1 MTGKTPYTLCSLP
14 ANHVKTL
21 SMNSRL
27 NSRLGGL
34 DLNALPAN
42 VRAVL
47 LAVDAER
54 IKAEERAGK
63 LEEKNARLAQ
73 YNKRLAHLVMEFK
86 KARFG
91 KKSEKFN
98 PDQLNLIF
106 EELETALA
114 EAETAQDDAEKKTGA
129 AAGRPKRDA
138 KRNLGHL
145 PIEYPR
151 IEKIIYPDGS
161 TSPETDNLKCPC
173 GCGKTMVKIGED
185 RTERLDI
192 TPASFRVIVTIRPK
206 YAPPG
211 NCDGKIVQAPAP
223 AHLIEGALPTEAL
236 IAHVLVSKYAD
247 HLPLYRQSQIYA
259 RSGIDLHRSTLAGW
273 AGKAAFHLRPV
284 VERMAEQIKTSTKLF
299 MDETPAP
306 VLDPGRGKT
315 KTGYLWALA
324 RDDRGWGGNDPPCVI
339 FNYAPGRSGK
349 YAEEFLQG
357 FDGILQVDAYGGYN
371 RLAKADRTGGEPIV
385 LAYCWAHAR
394 RKLFDLIDTSEIAA
408 EGVRRIAELYAIE
421 DDIRGQSPANRLAA
435 RQARS
440 MPLVEAFG
448 TWLAQQRARV
458 SAKSRLGE
466 KLAYI
471 ARYWDGLQIF
481 LTDGRVEMD
490 SNPVENAIRPI
501 ALGRKNA
508 LFAGHDEGGKNWGL
522 FASLI
527 GTCKMN
533 DVNPHHYLKSTLE
546 RLANGH
552 PQSRLDDLMPWAFE
566 QPSS

>member
-1 MTGKTPYTLCSLP
+1 
-14 ANHVKTL
+14 
-21 SMNSRL
+21 MNSRL
-27 NSRLGGL
+27 SGL
-34 DLNALPAN
+34 DLDALPADIR
-42 VRAVL
+42 VVL
-47 LAVDAER
+47 LAERAAR
-54 IKAEERAGK
+54 IKAEERADQ
-63 LEEKNARLAQ
+63 LQIYAERLA
-73 YNKRLAHLVMEFK
+73 YLVMEFK

-106 EELETALA
+106 EELETALT
-114 EAETAQDDAEKKTGA
+114 ELETAQENFEKKTGA
-129 AAGRPKRDA
+129 AAERPKSDA

-145 PIEYPR
+145 PIELPR
-151 IEKIIYPDGS
+151 MENIIEPDI
-161 TSPETDNLKCPC
+161 LKCPC
-173 GCGKTMVKIGED
+173 GCGKPMVKIGED
-185 RTERLDI
+185 RSERLDI

-206 YAPPG
+206 YAPPK
-211 NCDGKIVQAPAP
+211 NCGGKIVQAPAP

-236 IAHVLVSKYAD
+236 IAHILVSKYAD
-247 HLPLYRQSQIYA
+247 HLPLYRQSQIFT
-259 RSGIDLHRSTLAGW
+259 RSGIELHRSTLAGW
-273 AGKAAFHLRPV
+273 AGKAAFHLRPI
-284 VERMAEQIKTSTKLF
+284 VERMAEQIKTSSKLF

-324 RDDRGWGGNDPPCVI
+324 RDDRGWSGNDPPCVV

-349 YAEEFLQG
+349 YAEEFLED

-371 RLAKADRTGGEPIV
+371 RLAKTDRTGGSPIV

-394 RKLFDLIDTSEIAA
+394 RKLFDLIETSEIAV

-421 DDIRGQSPANRLAA
+421 GDIRGQSPDERLAV
-435 RQARS
+435 RQACS
-440 MPLVEAFG
+440 APLVEAFG
-448 TWLAQQRARV
+448 IWLEQQRARV
-458 SAKSRLGE
+458 SPKSRLGE

-471 ARYWDGLQIF
+471 ANHWDGLQIF

-527 GTCKMN
+527 GTCKLN
-533 DVNPHHYLKSTLE
+533 DVNPFDYLKSTLE
-546 RLANGH
+546 ALANGH
-552 PQSRLDDLMPWAFE
+552 PQSRLDDLMPWTFRA
-566 QPSS
+566 SS

>member
-1 MTGKTPYTLCSLP
+1 MSFVRKSRYIIGGMSNRFDKLDLDVLP
-14 ANHVKTL
+14 ADVK
-21 SMNSRL
+21 
-27 NSRLGGL
+27 
-34 DLNALPAN
+34 
-42 VRAVL
+42 AVL

-63 LEEKNARLAQ
+63 LKKQNEQLEE
-73 YNKRLAHLVMEFK
+73 YNKRLAHLVMEFR

-91 KKSEKFN
+91 KKSEKLS
-98 PDQLNLIF
+98 PDQLNLVF

-114 EAETAQDDAEKKTGA
+114 EAETAQQNSETKTGA
-129 AAGRPKRDA
+129 ATAKPKTNA

-145 PIEYPR
+145 PIEYLR
-151 IEKIIYPDGS
+151 IEKIIEPSD
-161 TSPETDNLKCPC
+161 LLCPC
-173 GCGKTMVKIGED
+173 GCGKPMIKIGED

-273 AGKAAFHLRPV
+273 AGKAAFHLRPIV
-284 VERMAEQIKTSTKLF
+284 DRMSRQIKTSTKLF

-306 VLDPGRGKT
+306 VLDPGRSKT

-421 DDIRGQSPANRLAA
+421 DDIRGQSPSERLAV
-435 RQARS
+435 RQACS
-440 MPLVEAFG
+440 APLVDAFG

-471 ARYWDGLQIF
+471 ANHWDGLQIF

-533 DVNPHHYLKSTLE
+533 DVNPHHYLKSTLG

-552 PQSRLDDLMPWAFE
+552 PQSRIDDLMPWAFE

>member
-1 MTGKTPYTLCSLP
+1 
-14 ANHVKTL
+14 
-21 SMNSRL
+21 MNSRL
-27 NSRLGGL
+27 SGL
-34 DLNALPAN
+34 DLDALPTDIR
-42 VRAVL
+42 VVL
-47 LAVDAER
+47 LAVEAAR
-54 IKAEERAGK
+54 IKAEERADQ
-63 LEEKNARLAQ
+63 LQIYAE
-73 YNKRLAHLVMEFK
+73 RLAHLVMEFK

-114 EAETAQDDAEKKTGA
+114 EAETAKDDAEKKSGTA
-129 AAGRPKRDA
+129 RSKVKTDT

-145 PIEYPR
+145 PINLPR
-151 IEKIIYPDGS
+151 IENVIEPG
-161 TSPETDNLKCPC
+161 NLQCPC
-173 GCGKTMVKIGED
+173 GCGKAMVKIGED

-206 YAPPG
+206 YAPPS
-211 NCDGKIVQAPAP
+211 NCKGKVVQAPAH

-236 IAHVLVSKYAD
+236 IAHILVSKYAD
-247 HLPLYRQSQIYA
+247 HLPLYRQSQIFA
-259 RSGIDLHRSTLAGW
+259 RSGVQLHRSTLAGW
-273 AGKAAFHLRPV
+273 AGKAAFHLRPIV
-284 VERMAEQIKTSTKLF
+284 DRMAEHIKTSTKLF
-299 MDETPAP
+299 MDETPVP
-306 VLDPGRGKT
+306 VLDPGRGRT

-349 YAEEFLQG
+349 YAEEFLED

-394 RKLFDLIDTSEIAA
+394 RKLFDLIDTSEIAV

-421 DDIRGQSPANRLAA
+421 DDIRGRSPSERLAA

-440 MPLVEAFG
+440 APLVEAFG
-448 TWLAQQRARV
+448 IWLDQQRARV
-458 SAKSRLGE
+458 SPKSRLGE

-471 ARYWDGLQIF
+471 ANHWDGLQIF
-481 LTDGRVEMD
+481 LRDGRVEMD

-527 GTCKMN
+527 GTCKLN
-533 DVNPHHYLKSTLE
+533 DVNPFDYLTTTLE
-546 RLANGH
+546 ALANGH
-552 PQSRLDDLMPWAFE
+552 PQSRIDDLMPWIFE

>member
-1 MTGKTPYTLCSLP
+1 MDGVFTNHLAQNDFDKRQTHCPSL
-14 ANHVKTL
+14 ANHVKIL
-21 SMNSRL
+21 GMSSRL
-27 NSRLGGL
+27 AKLNL
-34 DLNALPAN
+34 DALPDD

-54 IKAEERAGK
+54 IEAQERADQ
-63 LEEKNARLAQ
+63 LQIHNE
-73 YNKRLAHLVMEFK
+73 RLAHLVMEFK

-91 KKSEKFN
+91 KTSEKLN
-98 PDQLNLIF
+98 PDQLNLVF
-106 EELETALA
+106 EELETAFA
-114 EAETAQDDAEKKTGA
+114 EAETAQEATEPKTGA
-129 AAGRPKRDA
+129 AAARPKQNA

-145 PIEYPR
+145 PIELPR
-151 IEKIIYPDGS
+151 IENIIEP
-161 TSPETDNLKCPC
+161 DNLQCPC
-173 GCGKTMVKIGED
+173 GCGKTMVRIGED

-192 TPASFRVIVTIRPK
+192 TPALFRVIVTIRPK
-206 YAPPG
+206 YAPPK
-211 NCDGKIVQAPAP
+211 NCDGKVTQAPAP
-223 AHLIEGALPTEAL
+223 AHLIEGALPSEAL

-247 HLPLYRQSQIYA
+247 HLPLYRQSQVYA
-259 RSGIDLHRSTLAGW
+259 RSGIELHRSTLAGW
-273 AGKAAFHLRPV
+273 AGKAAFHLRPIV
-284 VERMAEQIKTSTKLF
+284 DRMAKQIKTSTKLF

-324 RDDRGWGGNDPPCVI
+324 RDDRSWGGNDPPCVI

-349 YAEEFLQG
+349 YAEEFLQD
-357 FDGILQVDAYGGYN
+357 FNGILQVDAYGGYN
-371 RLAKADRTGGEPIV
+371 RLTVAGRTGGEPIV

-394 RKLFDLIDTSEIAA
+394 RKLYDLIETSDIAA

-421 DDIRGQSPANRLAA
+421 DDIRGRSPDERLAL

-440 MPLVEAFG
+440 APLINAFG
-448 TWLAQQRARV
+448 DWLEQQRQRV

-471 ARYWDGLQIF
+471 ANHWKGLQVF
-481 LTDGRVEMD
+481 LTDGRIEID
-490 SNPVENAIRPI
+490 SNAVENTIRPI
-501 ALGRKNA
+501 AINRKNA

-527 GTCKMN
+527 GTCKLN
-533 DVNPHHYLKSTLE
+533 DVNPFDYIKSTLE
-546 RLANGH
+546 ALVNGH
-552 PQSRLDDLMPWAFE
+552 PQSRIDDLLPWAF

>member
-1 MTGKTPYTLCSLP
+1 MS
-14 ANHVKTL
+14 
-21 SMNSRL
+21 S
-27 NSRLGGL
+27 GL
-34 DLNALPAN
+34 DNFDLNALPADL
-42 VRAVL
+42 REAV
-47 LAVDAER
+47 LAVDTAR
-54 IKAEERAGK
+54 IKAEERADQ
-63 LEEKNARLAQ
+63 LQ
-73 YNKRLAHLVMEFK
+73 IYTKRLAHLVMEFK

-91 KKSEKFN
+91 RKSEKLN

-114 EAETAQDDAEKKTGA
+114 ETETAQETAETQSGA
-129 AAGRPKRDA
+129 AATRPKQNA

-145 PIEYPR
+145 PKELPR
-151 IEKIIYPDGS
+151 IENTIYPDGS
-161 TSPETDNLKCPC
+161 VYPEPDNLQCPC
-173 GCGKTMVKIGED
+173 GCGKPMVKIGED
-185 RTERLDI
+185 RTERLHI

-206 YAPPG
+206 YAPPKS
-211 NCDGKIVQAPAP
+211 CDGKVMQAPAP
-223 AHLIEGALPTEAL
+223 AHLIEGALPSEAL

-247 HLPLYRQSQIYA
+247 HLPLYRQSQIFA
-259 RSGIDLHRSTLAGW
+259 RSGVELHRSTLAGW
-273 AGKAAFHLRPV
+273 AGKAAFHLRPIV
-284 VERMAEQIKTSTKLF
+284 DRMAEQIKTSTKLF

-324 RDDRGWGGNDPPCVI
+324 RDDRGWGGNDPPCII

-349 YAEEFLQG
+349 YAEEFLQD
-357 FDGILQVDAYGGYN
+357 FNGILQVDAYGGYN
-371 RLAKADRTGGEPIV
+371 RLTVTDRTGGEPIV

-394 RKLFDLIDTSEIAA
+394 RKLFDLIETSDIAM
-408 EGVRRIAELYAIE
+408 EGVRRVAELYAIE

-440 MPLVEAFG
+440 APLAEAFG
-448 TWLAQQRARV
+448 VWLEQQRARV
-458 SAKSRLGE
+458 SSKSRLGE
-466 KLAYI
+466 KLSYI

-501 ALGRKNA
+501 ALSRKNA

-527 GTCKMN
+527 GTCKLN
-533 DVNPHHYLKSTLE
+533 DVNPFDYLKTTFE
-546 RLANGH
+546 ALANGH
-552 PQSRLDDLMPWAFE
+552 PQSRLDDLMPWAF
-566 QPSS
+566 